1 MADKM
6 SIDKNTNLS
15 PTSRHQQ
22 QNQNQQHAGQG
33 HDDHHDSDDSLDSS
47 PEDDHALP
55 ANANATPSAHS
66 VTADGQQPKRKGG
79 RKPVRVSA
87 WSYARLYAN
96 PGFSP

>member
-1 MADKM
+1 M

-15 PTSRHQQ
+15 PPSRHHQQ

-33 HDDHHDSDDSLDSS
+33 HDDHDSDDSLDSS
-47 PEDDHALP
+47 PEDDLALP

-79 RKPVRVSA
+79 RKPVRASTR
-87 WSYARLYAN
+87 SYARLYAN